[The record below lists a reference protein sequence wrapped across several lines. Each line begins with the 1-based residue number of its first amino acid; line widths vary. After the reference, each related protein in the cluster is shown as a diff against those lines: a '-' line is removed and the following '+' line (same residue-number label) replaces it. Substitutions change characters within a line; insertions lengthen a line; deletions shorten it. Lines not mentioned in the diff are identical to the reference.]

1 MAKEINYTDGLSNAL
16 IQLFLQGNGNSTST
30 TTTTG
35 GGLDPATMAS
45 LQALM
50 GGLGAGIGA
59 PGAVSAPTVPS
70 VSPEI
75 TPEQLA
81 AIFQQGAQE
90 VPTLTAAFANAA
102 GARSGNNSGLMLA
115 LNTLNESL
123 VREAAKLKQGQQAL
137 STDAAYK
144 GGSLGMQAAEIN
156 ARNQQAY
163 MQMMGQ
169 LQAQRLQAA
178 TQIAGYNRQPET
190 KITQTDKEG
199 AVDPMKLLFG
209 GMALNYADK
218 AGVGKK
224 IGSWWDNLWGGEKAS
239 TTSDMLMPS
248 QDYSLLGG
256 MTPAPQIDSIGMSM
270 GMPQSH
276 NWNLAPIEI
285 SMPEYQTPNYNFG
298 GFSDA
303 GSNYAIPDFGGS
315 YDWSI
320 PSFDFDFGSMF
331 GSDDNWVNQD
341 YNYDNFFGDGFFADG
356 GMPMRRNQ
364 ANMGAAPTRTLQGV
378 QNRTLPSQYQQ
389 LVAPIDIQLPQAPQ
403 MPRMS
408 LQQMMPQGTEPF
420 QQPTIAA
427 RPQVQEEMGEGSND
441 SMENNMNQNFDPGV
455 ASAVKNGL
463 GLVGLLSSFGAA
475 PALAAG
481 LGLVSPMARATTNED
496 AAAAAATGAVRLAN
510 PVLGFIAQQVNR
522 IREERAAEE
531 RAKAEAEALAQHQR
545 DVANAETAPTT
556 ATTTTAAVQ
565 LPTTTLP
572 GTGNYGRNDP
582 VSDGGYGREATD
594 PEGYG
599 NMGGGYGDHS
609 GGDYGGDSD
618 SDSDSGSGSTRS
630 TYRNGGMPM
639 RGGML
644 HGPGTGTS
652 DSIAMPM
659 ANVSNG
665 EYIVS
670 ADVVN
675 AVGPQFFDAL
685 QAAFHKGG
693 KPA

>member
-1 MAKEINYTDGLSNAL
+1 MEKEINYSDAL
-16 IQLFLQGNGNSTST
+16 TPALLQALMQGNGNSTST
-30 TTTTG
+30 STTTG
-35 GGLDPATMAS
+35 GQIDPAMMAQ
-45 LQALM
+45 LQALAGGM
-50 GGLGAGIGA
+50 GVGISA
-59 PGAVSAPTVPS
+59 PGTVTAPTVPG
-70 VSPEI
+70 VSAEI

-144 GGSLGMQAAEIN
+144 GGSLSMQAAEIN

-163 MQMMGQ
+163 MNAMMTA
-169 LQAQRLQAA
+169 QAERLRAMTQA
-178 TQIAGYNRQPET
+178 AGYNRQPET

-199 AVDPMKLLFG
+199 AVDPTKLLLG
-209 GMALNYADK
+209 GVALNWADK

-224 IGSWWDNLWGGEKAS
+224 LGNWWDELWSKDSPSAS
-239 TTSDMLMPS
+239 SEVPTPT

-256 MTPAPQIDSIGMSM
+256 MSPAPQIDSIGLSM

-276 NWNLAPIEI
+276 NWNIAPIEI
-285 SMPEYQTPNYNFG
+285 SMPDYAAPNYSFS

-303 GSNYAIPDFGGS
+303 GNSYAMPDVQNW
-315 YDWSI
+315 DI
-320 PSFDFDFGSMF
+320 PSFDMDFGSMF
-331 GSDDNWVNQD
+331 GGSDNWVNQD

-356 GMPMRRNQ
+356 GMPVRRNQ

-389 LVAPIDIQLPQAPQ
+389 LVAPINFEMPQMPQ

-408 LQQMMPQGTEPF
+408 LQQQMMPRGTEAF
-420 QQPTIAA
+420 QQPTLAT
-427 RPQVQEEMGEGSND
+427 RPQMQDEMKEGGND

-455 ASAVKNGL
+455 ASAVKNTL
-463 GLVGLLSSFGAA
+463 GVAALLSSFGGA

-481 LGLVSPMARATTNED
+481 LGMINPLVRAQTGED
-496 AAAAAATGAVRLAN
+496 AAAATAVGGIKLAN
-510 PVLGFIAQQVNR
+510 PVLGFIAQQMNK
-522 IREERAAEE
+522 IREQRAAED
-531 RAKAEAEALAQHQR
+531 RAKAEAEALSQHQR
-545 DVANAETAPTT
+545 DVAAAESRSP
-556 ATTTTAAVQ
+556 AAAA
-565 LPTTTLP
+565 
-572 GTGNYGRNDP
+572 P
-582 VSDGGYGREATD
+582 VSPGYSEVTGV
-594 PEGYG
+594 
-599 NMGGGYGDHS
+599 
-609 GGDYGGDSD
+609 DYGGGNFSPAPQTNDVRDAVGLPGQSTNPSVTNTSWRD
-618 SDSDSGSGSTRS
+618 WAGRDTGGDSGGAVRDGGSFGEGQ
-630 TYRNGGMPM
+630 YKDGGMP
-639 RGGML
+639 GGQVR
-644 HGPGTGTS
+644 GPGTGTS

-675 AVGPQFFDAL
+675 AIGPQFFDAL